1 MMKNYELIMLC
12 ARFDF
17 GETKAIAKA
26 VLVAL
31 ASYYNEEHAGSWP
44 GQKNLLPCASCDRKS
59 LISSIAWLESRNL
72 IYIDRLLGKGN
83 FYRFNIDL
91 LKTGSQTST
100 SPENGT
106 SPEKG
111 TSPENGSTPVPNMGL
126 HQSQK
131 GDHTSPKNGTQN
143 INKKERLNKKEINTY
158 AEGEESSTNKPK
170 KEREALTHL
179 FELESLPEEWRNYSL
194 QTRPDLNPETVFTAF
209 KAYWTLG
216 RGSGTR
222 RSDKGWTQSWFN
234 WVRNEREA
242 RNSGKVN
249 GYTPQVTTGPK
260 TLEPDWSQ
268 IDYGEGGF
276 L

>member
-1 MMKNYELIMLC
+1 MKNYELIMLC

-31 ASYYNEEHAGSWP
+31 ASYYNEEHDGSWP
-44 GQKNLLPCASCDRKS
+44 GQKNLLPSASCDRKS

-72 IYIDRLLGKGN
+72 IFIDRLMGKGN

-91 LKTGSQTST
+91 LKSGRQTVT

-106 SPEKG
+106 GPK
-111 TSPENGSTPVPNMGL
+111 NG
-126 HQSQK
+126 
-131 GDHTSPKNGTQN
+131 TSPKNGTTPVPYMGSHQSQKRDYTSPIYGTQN
-143 INKKERLNKKEINTY
+143 IKKEILNKKEINIY
-158 AEGEESSTNKPK
+158 AEGEAPSTKKPK
-170 KEREALTHL
+170 KERVALTHL
-179 FELESLPEEWRNYSL
+179 FELESLPEEWRDYSQ

-209 KAYWTLG
+209 KAYWTIG
-216 RGSGTR
+216 KGSGTR

-242 RNSGKVN
+242 RNGGKVN
-249 GYTPQVTTGPK
+249 GNTPQVITGPK